1 MKIIEFKLE
10 SEGMA
15 EIAMAA
21 DEAMEQVVEAISEG
35 KSDQGKVS
43 VSITFDKHHFKDG
56 YGKIREGLNVN
67 YKVDHQI
74 INKGSHGSQ
83 LPTDNMMLEE
93 SETFGWYMRQAPDP
107 QMSLDDYEM

>member
-10 SEGMA
+10 GEGMA

-21 DEAMEQVVEAISEG
+21 DEAMESVVEAISNG

-43 VSITFDKHHFKDG
+43 IGITFDKYHFKDG

-74 INKGSHGSQ
+74 INKGSYGAQ
-83 LPTDNMMLEE
+83 LPTDNMMLTEG
-93 SETFGWYMRQAPDP
+93 ETFGWYMKQAPDP
-107 QMSLDDYEM
+107 QMSVEDFGI

>member
-15 EIAMAA
+15 EIAMVA
-21 DEAMEQVVEAISEG
+21 DEAMETVVEAIAAG

-43 VSITFDKHHFKDG
+43 IGITFDKYHFKDG

-74 INKGSHGSQ
+74 INKGSYGSQ
-83 LPTDNMMLEE
+83 MPTDNMMLTD
-93 SETFGWYMRQAPDP
+93 SENFGWCMKQAPDP
-107 QMSLDDYEM
+107 QMTVDDYEL

>member
-10 SEGMA
+10 GEGMA

-21 DEAMEQVVEAISEG
+21 DEAMEQVVGAISEG

-43 VSITFDKHHFKDG
+43 VSITFDKYHFKDG

-74 INKGSHGSQ
+74 INKGSYGSQ
-83 LPTDNMMLEE
+83 LPTANMMLEE
-93 SETFGWYMRQAPDP
+93 GETFGWYMKQAPDP